1 MKVNFVG
8 HLSFHSDMSS
18 NHMIMKL
25 VESFTIELLLNYK
38 FTAII
43 AIKYPISE
51 KQMYNVGHSYD
62 GT

>member
-1 MKVNFVG
+1 
-8 HLSFHSDMSS
+8 MSS